1 MVFNLRL
8 DKSNNDLA
16 LPDREE
22 KRNSV
27 YFPLLLLACLV
38 DLTLIPTCLHSRAMR
53 KTLNEEVIKDMMGEA
68 ALVSELELEW
78 KQLQEDRLSL
88 RQV

>member
-1 MVFNLRL
+1 
-8 DKSNNDLA
+8 
-16 LPDREE
+16 
-22 KRNSV
+22 
-27 YFPLLLLACLV
+27 
-38 DLTLIPTCLHSRAMR
+38 MR

-88 RQV
+88 RQVWSNSYTVWL